1 MKKILQKTVCSNVC
15 SNIFPFEDICHEASN
30 VVVHQCPFICSI
42 CFDIRK
48 MLLATG
54 QRLQSME
61 RVQFKIQAFQI
72 SALVCVSTL
81 NGHMSHGVS
90 DRDKKC

>member
-1 MKKILQKTVCSNVC
+1 MVGVEFEAHF
-15 SNIFPFEDICHEASN
+15 IFDRLKLE
-30 VVVHQCPFICSI
+30 
-42 CFDIRK
+42 
-48 MLLATG
+48 
-54 QRLQSME
+54 LQSME